1 MANKKITDLDALSAA
16 SAAGND
22 VLPIVDLDSDQTKKI
37 QLGDLK
43 SGSFV
48 GTSTG
53 LAGSPSIVVTDITA
67 SSNISSSGFLN
78 GNRIVAAS
86 YFMIEVFLWQ
96 DLEQLG

>member
-43 SGSFV
+43 SGS
-48 GTSTG
+48 
-53 LAGSPSIVVTDITA
+53 
-67 SSNISSSGFLN
+67 
-78 GNRIVAAS
+78 
-86 YFMIEVFLWQ
+86 
-96 DLEQLG
+96 